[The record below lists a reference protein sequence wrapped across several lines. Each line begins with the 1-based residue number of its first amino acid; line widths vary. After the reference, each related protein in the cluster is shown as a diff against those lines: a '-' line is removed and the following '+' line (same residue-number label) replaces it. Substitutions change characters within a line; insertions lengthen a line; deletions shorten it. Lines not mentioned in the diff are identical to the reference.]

1 MTIFSPDQEA
11 EIFATAKA
19 AAKLAAVELM
29 TAELKKR
36 GQWLSPAEVCG
47 MLDIGKNTLDAL
59 PIKRTI
65 IVPKKVV
72 RYQLSDVLD
81 FLKSVRE

>member
-1 MTIFSPDQEA
+1 MTIFSPAQEA
-11 EIFATAKA
+11 EIFAAAKA
-19 AAKLAAVELM
+19 AAKLAAVEE
-29 TAELKKR
+29 ARSQIRER
-36 GQWLSPAEVCG
+36 GEWLSPAEVCG

-59 PIKRTI
+59 PIKRTV

-72 RYQLSDVLD
+72 RYQLSDVLN

>member
-1 MTIFSPDQEA
+1 MTTFTRAQEA
-11 EIFATAKA
+11 EIFNHAKA
-19 AAKLAAVELM
+19 AAKLAAAEWVTVEL
-29 TAELKKR
+29 KSR

-47 MLDIGKNTLDAL
+47 MLDIGTQTLEKL
-59 PIKRTI
+59 PIKRHV

-72 RYQLSDVLD
+72 RYQLSEVLD